1 MKKLMA
7 LALVF
12 ALMLGALPGAAFA
25 DDGVESSAP
34 ASEAPAT
41 PEEIVPLL
49 ACIETEEIPM
59 ANAGSWALVNLIAA
73 ALSVLIAAALVLS
86 RRRQEDEEDSPP
98 AAVKACSV
106 LAAVASVVL
115 FVITGNMHLRMVL
128 TDRWTPVMLALFA
141 LSAVLAMAGSG
152 KEEKEAA

>member
-7 LALVF
+7 LALVLV
-12 ALMLGALPGAAFA
+12 LMLGALPGAAFA
-25 DDGVESSAP
+25 DDGVESSVPAAP
-34 ASEAPAT
+34 GIAVPG
-41 PEEIVPLL
+41 EIVPLL
-49 ACIETEEIPM
+49 ATIEPEEIPM

-152 KEEKEAA
+152 KEKEAA